1 MIRRPPRSTR
11 PDTLFPYTTLFR
23 SAGRSRP
30 APMGWNMKRRPSRHL
45 PRDFDG
51 GGRGETFGIGFE
63 AQDVIR
69 LLRRSTRGAHDRA
82 VLLAQHV
89 QPCSNVVGLPYGL
102 TEGERDPSE
111 GRCHLGPHVL
121 ISIFPP

>member
-45 PRDFDG
+45 PRVFDG

-69 LLRRSTRGAHDRA
+69 RLRRSTGGAHDRA
-82 VLLAQHV
+82 VILAQHV
-89 QPCSNVVGLPYGL
+89 HPCSNVVGMAYGRRD
-102 TEGERDPSE
+102 GERGAAE
-111 GRCHLGPHVL
+111 GRCEIGRAHV
-121 ISIFPP
+121 